1 LSDPYYNAAAS
12 TDDSVRN
19 VWQTINLSTYS
30 PPASTTFAIVKFY
43 TSAKESSGSWIY
55 WKPYGAGDPVS
66 PVVDAQAQSNNGND
80 DSDSGVAWVPY
91 SASSP
96 NFQVKYQYE
105 GSAPWAVRMVLEGW
119 VIGSGG
125 GGSGSGGNGLTYVG
139 QVGCT
144 SGTCGYA
151 VGTIFKCNAGETI
164 MTMTGGGWA
173 GQGCLVRNQNTASV
187 DAIVIQGGASC
198 QYACYKPGG
207 GGGSSSA
214 PDFETIRAV
223 AVSNNYNI
231 PHGFGSMPQ
240 RVEVY
245 YCRNS
250 DPTCAGTNYK
260 IFSERWTA
268 ADHGAQVGF
277 DSTYVRIHIGGNS
290 VYLEPEFDGGAGTET
305 SGYYRI
311 LAWKN
316 GGASAGAPTFLGNF
330 SGGYV
335 NAGVTVI
342 STTCTAGNVY
352 TIYDTGRAVYDLCI
366 CRSANQL
373 ACFPG

>member
-1 LSDPYYNAAAS
+1 LRLEQRWKTAGRIYYDYITKNNGPDVNVMTIDSNGNIGVGTNDPSVKLDVNGALRISAGSPSYGKVLMS
-12 TDDSVRN
+12 TDATGLASWVA
-19 VWQTINLSTYS
+19 TSTL
-30 PPASTTFAIVKFY
+30 
-43 TSAKESSGSWIY
+43 G
-55 WKPYGAGDPVS
+55 
-66 PVVDAQAQSNNGND
+66 
-80 DSDSGVAWVPY
+80 
-91 SASSP
+91 
-96 NFQVKYQYE
+96 
-105 GSAPWAVRMVLEGW
+105 L
-119 VIGSGG
+119 GG
-125 GGSGSGGNGLTYVG
+125 GGTGSCSNTAVQTLTNGATY
-139 QVGCT
+139 
-144 SGTCGYA
+144 
-151 VGTIFKCNAGETI
+151 
-164 MTMTGGGWA
+164 
-173 GQGCLVRNQNTASV
+173 QNTSTNKL
-187 DAIVIQGGASC
+187 IVVVNGSAGTTLAGYIGASTPPSTGVASQSSSAAIKSITFVVPAGYYYRYTATAGTNSGEAWEMC
-198 QYACYKPGG
+198 GNGG
-207 GGGSSSA
+207 GGGGSSA

-268 ADHGAQVGF
+268 ADHGAQIGF
-277 DSTYVRIHIGGNS
+277 DSTNVRIHIGGNS
-290 VYLEPEFDGGAGTET
+290 VYLEPEFDGGTGTET